1 MKKTLQYTIL
11 FIILILI
18 KSIINVNIKS
28 YLIFHNVENYNIVLV
43 TKTISNII
51 LGIISILI
59 VKKLDLVKFSG
70 IKPVKIEKKLLLI
83 FPLVYIV
90 GLNLLFADD
99 IPNFTTTNLI
109 VLLTYCLSIGIA
121 EELSLRSVLIPLL
134 IKYFGYSKKSII
146 KSVLIAATIFGLL
159 HFIKFDKGVYGEIS
173 QFFFATFIGV
183 MFGALLIVT
192 KRIYPLIIIHILIDF
207 AAKLDDI
214 GVNFKPEGINETDL
228 TGAIFTVIITLP
240 CLFYGMYI
248 MKKHIPN
255 ELAITK

>member
-1 MKKTLQYTIL
+1 MKKALQYTIL
-11 FIILILI
+11 FIILILL

-43 TKTISNII
+43 TKTVSNII

-70 IKPVKIEKKLLLI
+70 IRPVKIEKKLLLI

-134 IKYFGYSKKSII
+134 IKYFGDSKKSII

-192 KRIYPLIIIHILIDF
+192 KRIYPLIIIHMLIDF

-214 GVNFKPEGINETDL
+214 GVNFKPEGISETDL

-255 ELAITK
+255 ELSITE